1 MVSILS
7 LTEDFSFSHRGPF
20 YLSQKNTEE
29 QNTQMS
35 TETLSQPI
43 TQNITATEA
52 SPPAPLR
59 MERGVI
65 TEIPL
70 YVIHA
75 FSVSSPFLSRPIGVT
90 SHTTPLS
97 IRRGVG
103 GEACPVGV
111 TTHTTSL
118 PAGEVLGE
126 VPAVERRGDHLL
138 SLASPVLSRN
148 LSLLPT

>member
-97 IRRGVG
+97 NRRGVG
-103 GEACPVGV
+103 GEASVNSVCRRHSVGSKRAQKGSV
-111 TTHTTSL
+111 NSVCSVRDKTPHDSNWQSC
-118 PAGEVLGE
+118 
-126 VPAVERRGDHLL
+126 RG
-138 SLASPVLSRN
+138 N
-148 LSLLPT
+148 LTY